1 MAALHLGAQ
10 GLRLPHLFQRYVSL
24 DTSAFR
30 YAMRSAVRGIALA
43 LSLSSSLLNLSFL
56 WLPPHAQPASQPSP
70 AHVPFPWSQAR
81 LGWEANDNEQPPQPG
96 KFLPGEEMGTWCR
109 GEGREPHHLTGWS
122 GWEGRRPAL
131 VELMSTVR
139 QVSAPQSPACPAC
152 DGSKP
157 PPPRKGSFAGPC
169 ALRALGPGGGDGLP
183 LLRRWL

>member
-1 MAALHLGAQ
+1 MPRMAALHLGAQ

-81 LGWEANDNEQPPQPG
+81 LGWEANDNKQPPQPG
-96 KFLPGEEMGTWCR
+96 RFLPGEEMGTWCR
-109 GEGREPHHLTGWS
+109 GGGAGAASSNRLVWLGGEVSRPRGANEHCATGVSSSVPSLPCLRREQAAATTQRLARRS
-122 GWEGRRPAL
+122 LRPAR
-131 VELMSTVR
+131 SGT
-139 QVSAPQSPACPAC
+139 
-152 DGSKP
+152 
-157 PPPRKGSFAGPC
+157 
-169 ALRALGPGGGDGLP
+169 
-183 LLRRWL
+183 RRR